1 MSAAAVLAVLAA
13 GAGGAVL
20 RAVVVGVLPRTGT
33 AVVNVVGTAVLAV
46 VVALAGTGRLGPTA
60 AAVWGLGL
68 AGSLTTFSGWVVRVA
83 DGWRT
88 APGRT
93 LVLEVAAPVLT
104 GVAIT
109 VLALVALS

>member
-1 MSAAAVLAVLAA
+1 VSAATVLAVLAA
-13 GAGGAVL
+13 GAGGAAL
-20 RAVVVGVLPRTGT
+20 RAGVVGVLPRTGT